1 MKSLILITFLL
12 NCLLSYA
19 QVTTST
25 IDSLRVELKKATN
38 DKQRIEVYKWL
49 AYYTLTHSALLNEI
63 NF

>member
-49 AYYTLTHSALLNEI
+49 AYYTLI